1 MKTVYTLTVLR
12 PHLAAM
18 ALTLLWILFGVPST
32 VTFAQQGKFVPTGSM
47 NDSRGGHTA
56 TLLRNGKVLIA
67 GGLQDFSVSLASA
80 ELYDPTTA
88 TFTPTGNLN
97 TARWGHTATLLNN
110 GKVLI
115 AGGESL
121 TGDVSEAE
129 LYDPTTGSFNVTGSF
144 NSPRAFHA
152 ATLLNN
158 GMVLIA
164 GGCCYLASAE
174 LYDPTTG
181 TFSNTGNLNVGRE
194 YATATLLNDGKALFV
209 GGYSAQGSDLDSAEL
224 YDPTSGIFKTTGSL
238 NSAERYHAATLL
250 NDGTVLITGGFDFP
264 AVAELYN
271 PTTGTFAMTGPLM
284 ARWLH
289 SSTLLGNG
297 TVLVAGGFDG
307 ADLTS
312 AQLYEPATGTFNP
325 TGSLI
330 AARWQ
335 QTATLL
341 NDGTVL
347 IAGGLQS
354 NNTSLASA
362 ELYQIVH
369 GPAVSL
375 STTSAIFGNQPLGTT
390 SATQTVTLQ
399 NTGSAILNI
408 QAVALAGANGGDFAI
423 GNGSSCTNGASV
435 NVNGSCTILIAF
447 TPTGSGT
454 RNATVS
460 ITDNAADSPESIMLS
475 GTTMSAPA
483 VSVTPQSATFA
494 SQYVGTAGLPKSVTV
509 MNNGNAALDI
519 ESVTTS
525 PNDFGTLSA
534 CGNSLAPGSSCEIGV
549 FFDPT
554 TSGPRTGT
562 LTINDNS
569 PGSPQ
574 TVALTGIGQD
584 FSIAPLAPTGTV
596 TAGQPAT
603 YSLSLLPDGG
613 FSQTVSLG
621 CTGTPNLST
630 CLVSPSSV
638 TLNGAKPATVTVTVS
653 TTPSSFVLR
662 KVPWTSPPDSRNY
675 RFVNVFVLL
684 LTVGMVTALVG
695 SRTKGTRPLAAA
707 FMLLLF
713 AVSILMA
720 ACGGGSSGTMGTP
733 PGTYVLTVSGT
744 FNSGSTSLAHNAK
757 LSLVVQ

>member
-1 MKTVYTLTVLR
+1 MLTVLR

-18 ALTLLWILFGVPST
+18 ALTLLSLLFGVPST

-47 NDSRGGHTA
+47 NDSRGAHTA
-56 TLLRNGKVLIA
+56 TLLSNGKVLIA
-67 GGLQDFSVSLASA
+67 GGLQNFSVSLASA

-97 TARWGHTATLLNN
+97 TARWGHTATLLSN

-115 AGGESL
+115 AGGENL
-121 TGDVSEAE
+121 TGDLSEVE
-129 LYDPTTGSFNVTGSF
+129 LYDPTTGSFSVTGSL

-181 TFSNTGNLNVGRE
+181 TFSNTGSLNVARE

-209 GGYSAQGSDLDSAEL
+209 GGYSAQGNDLDSAEL
-224 YDPTSGIFKTTGSL
+224 YDPTSGIFTTTGSL

-250 NDGTVLITGGFDFP
+250 NNGTVLITGGIDFP
-264 AVAELYN
+264 TVAELYN
-271 PTTGTFAMTGPLM
+271 PSTGTFAVTGPLM

-307 ADLTS
+307 NNNLTS
-312 AQLYEPATGTFNP
+312 AQLYEPATGSFNP
-325 TGSLI
+325 TGNLNT
-330 AARWQ
+330 ARWH

-347 IAGGLQS
+347 IAGGLQN
-354 NNTSLASA
+354 NNTSLTSA

-369 GPAVSL
+369 GSVVSL
-375 STTSAIFGNQPLGTT
+375 STTSVVFGNQPLGTT
-390 SATQTVTLQ
+390 SAMQTVTLQ
-399 NTGSAILNI
+399 NTGSATLNI
-408 QAVALAGANGGDFAI
+408 QAVALAGANAGDFAI
-423 GNGSSCTNGASV
+423 GNGSSCTNGVSV
-435 NVNGSCTILIAF
+435 KVNSSCTILITF

-454 RNATVS
+454 RNGTVS

-483 VSVTPQSATFA
+483 VSVTPQSASFA
-494 SQYVGTAGLPKSVTV
+494 SQYVGTSGLPKSVTV

-534 CGNSLAPGSSCEIGV
+534 CGSSLAPGSSCEIGV

-562 LTINDNS
+562 LTINDNA

-574 TVALTGIGQD
+574 TVALTGTGQD
-584 FSIAPLAPTGTV
+584 FSMAPVAPTATV
-596 TAGQPAT
+596 TAGQSAT

-630 CLVSPSSV
+630 CVVSPSSV
-638 TLNGAKPATVTVTVS
+638 TLNVAKPATVTVTVS
-653 TTPSSFVLR
+653 TTSSSFLLL
-662 KVPWTSPPDSRNY
+662 KVPWTNPTDKRNF
-675 RFVNVFVLL
+675 RFVHVFVLL
-684 LTVGMVTALVG
+684 MTLGMVTALVG
-695 SRTKGTRPLAAA
+695 SRPKGSRPLTAA
-707 FMLLLF
+707 FTLLLF
-713 AVSILMA
+713 SLSILMA
-720 ACGGGSSGTMGTP
+720 ACGGGSSGTTNLGTP

-744 FNSGSTSLAHNAK
+744 FNSGSTSLSHNAK